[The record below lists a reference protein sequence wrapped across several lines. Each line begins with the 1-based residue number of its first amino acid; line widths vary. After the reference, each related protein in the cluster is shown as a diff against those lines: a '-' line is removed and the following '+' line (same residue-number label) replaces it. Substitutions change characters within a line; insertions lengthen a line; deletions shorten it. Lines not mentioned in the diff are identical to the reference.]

1 MMIVSLI
8 AVVGTLCWLVFTFA
22 VYAVPAFI
30 GLSAAML
37 AYQTGAGVLG
47 AIVVGLLAGAATL
60 AVGQRMIASTRSPPL
75 RLLLTFLF
83 AAPAGVAGYHAVH
96 GIMAMSPP
104 APGWHQLLS
113 VAGGLLVGLV
123 AWKRMTVLA
132 EADPGGAPGGTN
144 VIGAVRAA
152 DNG

>member
-22 VYAVPAFI
+22 VYAVPAFVA
-30 GLSAAML
+30 LSAAMF
-37 AYQTGAGVLG
+37 AYQTGAGLLG
-47 AIVVGLLAGAATL
+47 AVVVGLLAGAATL
-60 AVGQRMIASTRSPPL
+60 VVGQRLIGATRSPPL
-75 RLLLTFLF
+75 GFLLTSLF
-83 AAPAGVAGYHAVH
+83 AAPASVAGYHAVH

-132 EADPGGAPGGTN
+132 EADAGGASEGTD
-144 VIGAVRAA
+144 VTGAVRATN
-152 DNG
+152 NG